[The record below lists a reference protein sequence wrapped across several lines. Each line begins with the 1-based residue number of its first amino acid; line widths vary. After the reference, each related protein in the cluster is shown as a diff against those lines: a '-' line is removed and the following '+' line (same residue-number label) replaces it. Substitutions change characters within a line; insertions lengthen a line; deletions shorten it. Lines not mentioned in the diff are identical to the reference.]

1 MQQVTI
7 DEAKAALPE
16 LIEAALN
23 GVEIVIA
30 KDEQPIVKLVPIRQS
45 KPQPKFG
52 SAQGLI
58 TLSDDFE
65 KTHSRHAGSVK
76 GLIIISDDFDEPLE
90 DFKEYM
96 E

>member
-7 DEAKAALPE
+7 DEAKAHLPD

-23 GVEIVIA
+23 GVEVVIA
-30 KDEQPIVKLVPIRQS
+30 KDEQPVVKLVPVIQPR
-45 KPQPKFG
+45 PQPKFG
-52 SAQGLI
+52 SARGLI
-58 TLSDDFE
+58 T
-65 KTHSRHAGSVK
+65 
-76 GLIIISDDFDEPLE
+76 ISDDFDEPLE

>member
-7 DEAKAALPE
+7 DEARAHLPD

-23 GVEIVIA
+23 GVEVVIA
-30 KDEQPIVKLVPIRQS
+30 KDEQPIIKLVPVMQS

-58 TLSDDFE
+58 T
-65 KTHSRHAGSVK
+65 
-76 GLIIISDDFDEPLE
+76 ISDDFDEPLE
-90 DFKEYM
+90 EFKEYM

>member
-1 MQQVTI
+1 MHSQSSNAKEGINIIQQVTI
-7 DEAKAALPE
+7 DEAKAYLPD

-23 GVEIVIA
+23 GVEVVIA
-30 KDEQPIVKLVPIRQS
+30 KDEQPIVKIVPIIQS
-45 KPQPKFG
+45 KLQPKFG

-58 TLSDDFE
+58 T
-65 KTHSRHAGSVK
+65 
-76 GLIIISDDFDEPLE
+76 ISEDFDEPLD